1 VTAPVD
7 DQPELPNDLDS
18 EKALLGAIL
27 VDPSRYEVLGDRV
40 TAGHFYRRAH
50 QQIFGAISRILDAPH
65 GALDLVTLRTELKRT
80 SELKDVGGP
89 AYLASLMDGMPLG
102 SNVKQYARIVREKA
116 MLRQCIATGKAL
128 TARAYAAQDPVQAIV
143 RQTDLDLQDILAGS
157 DRRGFTGPKAAF
169 GELLEG
175 LDFNLA
181 HRGQLTGL
189 STGFSTIDAMT
200 WGWQPSDMI
209 VVGARP
215 SIGKT
220 AFVGNTAVAAASQGA
235 VTAVYSLEMRRQQ
248 LAYRA
253 VSAMSGV
260 PATAIQRGYLTPEM
274 QLSVSEAATR
284 YAELPIYVNDR
295 ASQTVGEIRAGA
307 KRIKAEHGLGLLII
321 DYIQLM
327 PGSLKRRD
335 PSRNEE
341 LTDISRKLKV
351 LAGEL
356 NCPVIVVS
364 QLKRLSGARPTIE
377 DLRECGSLEQD
388 ADIVALLHR
397 KQHSEGGL
405 TNFLLA
411 KQRNGPTGTVN
422 LSLDRDIQLFTD
434 AGAATPEQTQAE
446 EGEDAQHRKTRA
458 IIRARAHAK

>member
-1 VTAPVD
+1 
-7 DQPELPNDLDS
+7 
-18 EKALLGAIL
+18 
-27 VDPSRYEVLGDRV
+27 
-40 TAGHFYRRAH
+40 
-50 QQIFGAISRILDAPH
+50 
-65 GALDLVTLRTELKRT
+65 
-80 SELKDVGGP
+80 
-89 AYLASLMDGMPLG
+89 
-102 SNVKQYARIVREKA
+102 
-116 MLRQCIATGKAL
+116 MLRLCIATAEQL
-128 TARAYAAQDPVQAIV
+128 AARAYAAQEPVQAIV
-143 RQTDLDLQDILAGS
+143 RQADLALQDILVGS
-157 DRRGFTGPKAAF
+157 DRRGFTDPKRVHQ
-169 GELLEG
+169 ELLDV

-181 HRGQLTGL
+181 HKGQITGI
-189 STGFSTIDAMT
+189 STGFSTIDALT

-209 VVGARP
+209 VIGARP

-220 AFVGNTAVAAASQGA
+220 ALMLNTAVAAAQQGA
-235 VTAVYSLEMRRQQ
+235 VTAVYSLEMRQQQ
-248 LAYRA
+248 LTYRA
-253 VSAMSGV
+253 VSALSKV
-260 PATAIQRGYLTPEM
+260 PATAIMRGYLTPEM
-274 QLSVSEAATR
+274 QVSVAEAAFQ
-284 YAELPIYVNDR
+284 YAQLPIYVNDR
-295 ASQTVGEIRAGA
+295 ASQTVADIRAGA
-307 KRIKAEHGLGLLII
+307 RRIKAEHGLGLLII

-356 NCPVIVVS
+356 NCAVLVVS

-434 AGAATPEQTQAE
+434 AGAQSEAQASAE
-446 EGEDAQHRKTRA
+446 ELEAEKHAKTRA
-458 IIRARAHAK
+458 IIQHRARGK